1 MENVQQ
7 RSMNVKLTRQTATVE
22 LKICPDLI
30 GVQPITE
37 SESLWNA
44 PVHEG
49 QSRFVVAGL
58 GLGDWPKANAV
69 VRVEEDEGVLLQIC
83 IENSFH
89 QSPDGVISVPGII
102 CLIMCQ
108 RAPVNEGKVGLAT
121 FSKGEQLVVHKV
133 VIKLKKNKNIFSN
146 YKT

>member
-1 MENVQQ
+1 
-7 RSMNVKLTRQTATVE
+7 MNVKLTRQTATVE

-30 GVQPITE
+30 SVQSITE
-37 SESLWNA
+37 SEPLWNV

-49 QSRFVVAGL
+49 QSGFVITRFS
-58 GLGDWPKANAV
+58 LGDWPKTNAV
-69 VRVEEDEGVLLQIC
+69 VRIEEDEGVFLKVC
-83 IENSFH
+83 IEDSFH
-89 QSPDGVISVPGII
+89 QSPDGVIGVPGII

-133 VIKLKKNKNIFSN
+133 VVQLKKEKKLDLN
-146 YKT
+146 

>member
-22 LKICPDLI
+22 LKVCPDMLSI
-30 GVQPITE
+30 QSIIE
-37 SESLWNA
+37 SEPLWNV

-49 QSRFVVAGL
+49 QSRFVVTGL
-58 GLGDWPKANAV
+58 GLGNWPKANAV
-69 VRVEEDEGVLLQIC
+69 VRVEEDEGVLLKVS
-83 IENSFH
+83 IEDSLH
-89 QSPDGVISVPGII
+89 QSPDGVISVSGII